1 MFGEDKQT
9 DITMFFDGKKIAG
22 VQSIDMEIGR
32 DVEMQSTQKHLLFKG
47 LQGTIEMK
55 DVEIDM
61 DFFNKMISNTEKR
74 YDVVA
79 SGSKLII
86 PKGKKMP
93 KKKRLR
99 KKFIKKHTHKVE
111 TTYRNVT
118 IS

>member
-1 MFGEDKQT
+1 
-9 DITMFFDGKKIAG
+9 
-22 VQSIDMEIGR
+22 
-32 DVEMQSTQKHLLFKG
+32 
-47 LQGTIEMK
+47 
-55 DVEIDM
+55 
-61 DFFNKMISNTEKR
+61 MISNTEKR

-99 KKFIKKHTHKVE
+99 KKSIKKHTHKVE